1 MRNLQQPFFN
11 LLPHVPFAVR
21 PKKPSLATSSE
32 TANPKPKPQI
42 PEPQPK
48 HVVQFRPPIIPL
60 PNPTQLLDDD
70 DEEEEERERRKKR
83 SLSSTQT
90 SSVKSFLANP
100 SSNSGGTSSLSV
112 DQSGGDYENYENYQY
127 ATDQYAGYYGN
138 YGSGSDPEA
147 GAAAYGTEQ
156 YGNYGEAY
164 GDYGQYGNNWGE
176 VSAAPVPEASGI
188 GDSVVKIPGKRG
200 RHEVPTEII
209 EVKQDEL
216 IKNRPREDQVKLTG
230 IAFGPTYQPAST
242 KGKPSKLHKRK
253 QS

>member
-90 SSVKSFLANP
+90 SSVKSFLASIPAPRNATTLGVQA
-100 SSNSGGTSSLSV
+100 SS
-112 DQSGGDYENYENYQY
+112 
-127 ATDQYAGYYGN
+127 
-138 YGSGSDPEA
+138 GSGRRS
-147 GAAAYGTEQ
+147 
-156 YGNYGEAY
+156 
-164 GDYGQYGNNWGE
+164 
-176 VSAAPVPEASGI
+176 
-188 GDSVVKIPGKRG
+188 
-200 RHEVPTEII
+200 II
-209 EVKQDEL
+209 EFWRYEQSQRGSEWRGL
-216 IKNRPREDQVKLTG
+216 RKL
-230 IAFGPTYQPAST
+230 
-242 KGKPSKLHKRK
+242 
-253 QS
+253 